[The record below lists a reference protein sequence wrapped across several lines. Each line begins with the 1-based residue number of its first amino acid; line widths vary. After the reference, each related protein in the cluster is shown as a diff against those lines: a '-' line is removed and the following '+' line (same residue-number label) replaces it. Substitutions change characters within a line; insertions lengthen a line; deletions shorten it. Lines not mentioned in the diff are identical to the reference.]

1 MLLAMSTRIAG
12 AVIAGMLGAAGAFL
26 AWQASLLGLGDL
38 ASPGPGF
45 FPFLLGAV
53 LPPLACVIGF
63 DCWRSGS
70 SLAVQLGHRN
80 VAIATAALLTV
91 PLLFEPLGAPITLG
105 LFGAASLILIG
116 GISPLVAIPASGCA
130 SIACWYFFQVLLG
143 VQLPAGPL

>member
-1 MLLAMSTRIAG
+1 MLLLMRTRIGA
-12 AVIAGMLGAAGAFL
+12 AVIAGMLGVAGAFL

-38 ASPGPGF
+38 AFPGPGF

-53 LPPLACVIGF
+53 LLPVACVIGF
-63 DCWRSGS
+63 DSWRSGS
-70 SLAVQLGHRN
+70 SLAVELRHRN
-80 VAIATAALLTV
+80 VAIATAALLMV

-116 GISPLVAIPASGCA
+116 GISPLVAIPASALA
-130 SIACWYFFQVLLG
+130 SIVCWYFFQVLLG